1 MQQIGESNSPVQPLD
16 EMEQQTIMR
25 IEEAEEFIEENR
37 RLIKRSREILASA
50 PELPAAS
57 GKAKQRT

>member
-25 IEEAEEFIEENR
+25 IEEAEELIEENR
-37 RLIKRSREILASA
+37 RLIERSREILASA
-50 PELPAAS
+50 PELPVAS